1 MSEVD
6 SEKLLIFFEEL
17 ADKMDINIVH
27 GKGDFLG
34 GMCSVNEEVYIVL
47 NKIKPIDQ
55 RLGVLGEEFSKLDLS
70 NIFLSPILRAYIEDI
85 QENIFQS

>member
-1 MSEVD
+1 MSDIV
-6 SEKLLIFFEEL
+6 SENWLILFEDL

-55 RLGVLGEEFSKLDLS
+55 RLGVLRGEFNKLNLS
-70 NIFLSPILRAYIEDI
+70 NVFLPPILRAYIEDI

>member
-1 MSEVD
+1 MSDIE
-6 SEKLLIFFEEL
+6 SEKLLILFEEL

-55 RLGVLGEEFSKLDLS
+55 RLGVLRVEFSKLDLS
-70 NIFLSPILRAYIEDI
+70 NVFLPKVIRDYIEDI
-85 QENIFQS
+85 Q

>member
-1 MSEVD
+1 ME
-6 SEKLLIFFEEL
+6 SEKLLILFEEL

-47 NKIKPIDQ
+47 NKIKSIDQ
-55 RLGVLGEEFSKLDLS
+55 RLGVLREEFSKLYLS
-70 NIFLSPILRAYIEDI
+70 NVSSSNTPRLY
-85 QENIFQS
+85 

>member
-1 MSEVD
+1 MSDIE
-6 SEKLLIFFEEL
+6 SEKLLILFEEL
-17 ADKMDINIVH
+17 ADKIDINIVH

-34 GMCSVNEEVYIVL
+34 GMCLVNEEVYIVL

-55 RLGVLGEEFSKLDLS
+55 RLGVLRGEFSKLDLS
-70 NIFLSPILRAYIEDI
+70 NVFLPPVLRDYIEDI

>member
-1 MSEVD
+1 
-6 SEKLLIFFEEL
+6 
-17 ADKMDINIVH
+17 
-27 GKGDFLG
+27 
-34 GMCSVNEEVYIVL
+34 MCSVNEEVYIVL

-70 NIFLSPILRAYIEDI
+70 NIFLPPILRAYIEDI

>member
-1 MSEVD
+1 MSEME
-6 SEKLLIFFEEL
+6 SEKLLILFEEL

-55 RLGVLGEEFSKLDLS
+55 QLGVLGEEFSKLDLN
-70 NIFLSPILRAYIEDI
+70 NIFLPPILRAYIEDI

>member
-1 MSEVD
+1 MD

-17 ADKMDINIVH
+17 ADKMDINIFR

-70 NIFLSPILRAYIEDI
+70 NIFLPPILRAYIEDI